1 LPLLMIFIDGLGL
14 GVADPEINPLAGDVM
29 PFLKELH
36 GGLPFILDTLRTG
49 YHTTNLIC
57 RPTETT
63 LGVAGLPQSATGQ
76 TVIFSG
82 VNAARVAGRHIS
94 GFPTPTLCRILQEKS
109 IFKVLNEA
117 GFRTRFANVFT
128 REYFEIVERGKWWHS
143 VTTTAALA
151 GGRRLLMVEDLQA
164 GVAVYQDITNGQLQ
178 ERGYAIPLIEPE
190 EAAAN
195 LVRQVIQNDF
205 TLFEYF
211 QTDHC
216 GHRQDWDGARVIL
229 RRLDR
234 FLAAIFRQ
242 MDEARLDLL
251 LVSDH
256 GNIEDLSAKTHTFNP
271 VPTLALGKRATE
283 FDGIDSLLDIY
294 PAVLRYFQPGFGGLN
309 GFSR

>member
-1 LPLLMIFIDGLGL
+1 LSLLMIFIDGLGL

-29 PFLKELH
+29 PFLRKFC
-36 GGLPFILDTLRTG
+36 GGKLFTLDTFRTG
-49 YHTTNLIC
+49 YHTSNLLC
-57 RPTETT
+57 RPTAAT

-82 VNAARVAGRHIS
+82 VNAAQVAGRHIS
-94 GFPTPTLCRILQEKS
+94 GFPTPALSRILQEKS
-109 IFKVLNEA
+109 IFKILHEA
-117 GFRTRFANVFT
+117 GFRTRFANAFT
-128 REYFEIVERGKWWHS
+128 REYFEMIERGKWWHS

-151 GGRRLLMVEDLQA
+151 GGRRLLLVEDLQA
-164 GVAVYQDITNGQLQ
+164 GVAVYQDITNNQLR
-178 ERGYAIPLIEPE
+178 EMGYALPLIEPE

-195 LVRQVIQNDF
+195 LVRQATRNDF

-216 GHRQDWDGARVIL
+216 GHQQDWDWAGAIL

-234 FLAAIFRQ
+234 FLAALFRQ
-242 MDEARLDLL
+242 LDEARLDLL

-256 GNIEDLSAKTHTFNP
+256 GNIEDLSVKTHTFNP
-271 VPTLALGKRATE
+271 VPTLAAGERVAE

-294 PAVLRYFQPGFGGLN
+294 PAVLRYFLPGFGGLN

>member
-14 GVADPEINPLAGDVM
+14 GVADPEINPLAGKDM
-29 PFLKELH
+29 PFLRELC
-36 GGLPFILDTLRTG
+36 GGRPFTLDTFRTG
-49 YHTTNLIC
+49 YSTDNLLC
-57 RPTETT
+57 LPLETT

-94 GFPTPTLCRILQEKS
+94 GFPTPALARIIQEKS

-117 GFRTRFANVFT
+117 GFRTRFANTFT
-128 REYFEIVERGKWWHS
+128 REYFEMVERGKWWHS
-143 VTTTAALA
+143 ATTIAALA
-151 GGRRLLMVEDLQA
+151 GGRRLLLLEDLQA
-164 GVAVYQDITNGQLQ
+164 GVAVYQDITNEQLR
-178 ERGYAIPLIEPE
+178 ERGYALPLIEPE

-195 LVRQVIQNDF
+195 LVRQATRNDF

-216 GHRQDWDGARVIL
+216 GHRQDWDGARAIL

-234 FLAAIFRQ
+234 FLAALFRQ

-256 GNIEDLSAKTHTFNP
+256 GNIEDLSVKTHTFNP
-271 VPTLALGKRATE
+271 VPALVLGKRAAE
-283 FDGIDSLLDIY
+283 FDGIVSLLDIY
-294 PAVLRYFQPGFGGLN
+294 PAVLRYFQP
-309 GFSR
+309 